1 MEATEIDRGSLV
13 RQNAGKAPLIGR
25 TSKWRPSSFWATLLF
40 LASVLALLFFV
51 ALPLG
56 GIAWQ
61 SFRAVDGTYTLA
73 NYAAFLES
81 SRLYR
86 ATLNTLLVS
95 TLAAVGGILVATPL
109 AFGVTRTNMRGK
121 QLVYAAIV
129 ISFAS
134 PGFLM
139 TLGYILLAGPNE
151 GLANVLLRAL
161 FNLEMT
167 RGPLNILS
175 VWGFAFL
182 TVPGAAALAFLI
194 MVPAFQNMDSALE
207 EASRIAGVGPIATIF
222 KITLP
227 VMRASMLAGA
237 LLAFS
242 TTLADFATP
251 YLLGVDV
258 LTVSMQAAILS
269 ADFGMAATLAAISA
283 SMSLLVLF
291 LYRRSIATGLRYRTI
306 AGRGLRVGNLEL
318 GWARHFFTALGFVYA
333 MLGAILP
340 SILLVLISFMDLIR
354 NGFWPS
360 NFTLKHYEF
369 IFGNQMVVDAIQNSL
384 ILGVAAATV
393 IALLGFLLAYLI
405 TRTTIPGR
413 ALIDYLS
420 ILPLGIAGVAFGVG
434 AVIINLETPLRNLAL
449 YGTVWIL
456 LFGYIGRYIPF
467 GVRAAQV
474 ALLQLSS
481 EMEEAS
487 RVAGRGQLATLW
499 RISLPLVRPALVYSW
514 IFGFV
519 QAFTEVSVSSVLTV
533 SQNPVTATALLSLY
547 YSQQGLQRAC
557 AVGVVMFIITMSLVA
572 LAQRIGGRNVYAD
585 T

>member
-1 MEATEIDRGSLV
+1 MLAARGLFNWLPSGAL
-13 RQNAGKAPLIGR
+13 AG
-25 TSKWRPSSFWATLLF
+25 LLF
-40 LASVLALLFFV
+40 AISILALIFFV
-51 ALPLG
+51 ALPLA
-56 GIAWQ
+56 GIGWQ
-61 SFRAVDGTYTLA
+61 SFRANDGSYTLA
-73 NYAAFLES
+73 NYASFFES
-81 SRLYR
+81 SRMFQ

-95 TLAAVGGILVATPL
+95 TAAAVGSVLIATPL

-121 QLVYAAIV
+121 QLVYIATV
-129 ISFAS
+129 IIFAS

-139 TLGYILLAGPNE
+139 TLAYILLAGPNE
-151 GLANVLLRAL
+151 GLANLFLRAV

-175 VWGFAFL
+175 LWGFAFL
-182 TVPGAAALAFLI
+182 TIPGATALAFLI
-194 MVPAFQNMDSALE
+194 MVPAFQNMDLALE
-207 EASRIAGVGPIATIF
+207 EASRISGVGPIETIF
-222 KITLP
+222 RITLP
-227 VMRASMLAGA
+227 VMGASILAGA

-258 LTVSMQAAILS
+258 LTVVMQGAILS
-269 ADFGMAATLAAISA
+269 ADFGLAAMLSVVSA

-291 LYRRSIATGLRYRTI
+291 FYRRSISAGLRYRTV
-306 AGRGLRVGNLEL
+306 AGRGMRVGNLEL
-318 GWARHFFTALGFVYA
+318 GWGRHIFTAIGFVYA

-340 SILLVLISFMDLIR
+340 SILLVLISLMDQVR

-360 NFTLKHYEF
+360 NFTLKHYHF
-369 IFGNQMVVDAIQNSL
+369 IFTHRMVIDALQNSIL
-384 ILGVAAATV
+384 LGVAAATI
-393 IALLGFLLAYLI
+393 IALLGFMLAYVI
-405 TRTTIPGR
+405 TRTFIPGR
-413 ALIDYLS
+413 GLVDYLS

-456 LFGYIGRYIPF
+456 LLGYIGRYIPF
-467 GVRAAQV
+467 GVRTSQV
-474 ALLQLSS
+474 ALLQLSA

-487 RVAGRGQLATLW
+487 RVSGRGQIATLW
-499 RISLPLVRPALVYSW
+499 RITIPLVRPALIYAW

-533 SQNPVTATALLSLY
+533 SRNPVTATALLSLY
-547 YSQQGLQRAC
+547 FSQQGLQRAC
-557 AVGVVMFIITMSLVA
+557 AVGVVMFVIAMVLVA
-572 LAQRIGGRNVYAD
+572 LARRIGGRSLYA